1 MNQRKN
7 YNANLPRNL
16 TYRAKYKTYY
26 WRNPLTKKEISL
38 GQISRR
44 DAVAQAIEANNFI
57 EQRYSPVAL
66 LEKLTGEHE
75 FTLAEW
81 LERYE
86 RILQRRGLAA
96 NTHKVRAGQIKTICE
111 KMGDMVL
118 SRITTRH
125 IAEFLEPWVQEGKNT
140 MAGTLRSVLSDMFRE
155 AIVAGRITINPVEPT
170 RAPKVEVCRQR
181 LTHELYQAIR
191 QSAKSQ
197 PAWFTLAVDLALVTG
212 QRREDITNM
221 KFSDI
226 SDDRLHVIQIKTGSM
241 IAIPLSLTLK
251 SAGLKLGTVVDRC
264 RLASRCDYLFSAGI
278 RKNSPEGSI
287 HPDSLT
293 KGFVTARNNADID
306 LSNTP
311 PTFHEIRSLSGR
323 LFEAEY
329 GKSFAQKLLGHKSEK
344 MTENYLDTREKK
356 FTLL

>member
-16 TYRAKYKTYY
+16 TYREKYKTYY
-26 WRNPLTKKEISL
+26 WRNPLTKKEITL

-81 LERYE
+81 LECYE
-86 RILQRRGLAA
+86 GILQRRGLAA
-96 NTHKVRAGQIKTICE
+96 NTYKVRAGQIKTISE

-118 SRITTRH
+118 SSITTRH
-125 IAEFLEPWVQEGKNT
+125 IAEFLEPWILEGKNT
-140 MAGTLRSVLSDMFRE
+140 MTGALRSVLSDVFRE
-155 AIVAGRITINPVEPT
+155 AIVDGRITANPVEPT
-170 RAPKVEVCRQR
+170 RAPRIEVSRQR
-181 LTHELYQAIR
+181 LTFEQYQAIR
-191 QSAKSQ
+191 RSAESQ
-197 PAWFTLAVDLALVTG
+197 PAWFSLAIDLALITG
-212 QRREDITNM
+212 QRREDIASM

-226 SDDRLHVIQIKTGSM
+226 TDDRLHIVQIKTGAM
-241 IAIPLSLTLK
+241 LAIPLSLSLQ
-251 SAGLKLGTVVDRC
+251 SAGLKLNAVIDRC
-264 RLASRCDYLFSAGI
+264 RLVSRCDYMISAGI
-278 RKNSPEGSI
+278 RKNSPDGSV

-293 KGFVTARNNADID
+293 KGFVTARNNADIELRD
-306 LSNTP
+306 NP

-323 LFEAEY
+323 LFETEY
-329 GKSFAQKLLGHKSEK
+329 GKQFAQKLLGHKSER
-344 MTENYLDTREKK
+344 MTEKYLDTRERKY
-356 FTLL
+356 TMI